1 MSQSRYPT
9 IMKWSTAHTPK
20 SAKMRI
26 PHGSL
31 NGEKH
36 IETTAVIQNTCF
48 RMKLDSFE
56 EL

>member
-20 SAKMRI
+20 SAKMSI

-36 IETTAVIQNTCF
+36 IETTAVIQNTCL
-48 RMKLDSFE
+48 RMKLDSLE